1 MKLSIIILIVMVLS
15 IFLAPTISARS
26 SEIFKDHL
34 TNLIWEDCKGKDI
47 HINQP
52 NVIVNVATNESI
64 TLFKGQA
71 YTKDDL
77 RRIIEI
83 LDNYT
88 YRDYIGPCDS
98 RNGTHVSGKGFV
110 DGCGILSCENYILNI
125 DKDGYEWKGIRVDVP
140 KEELFAI
147 ASGDNNTQVIN
158 KGDRSSIN
166 IGNNNIANAGD
177 NCSITQKDLNI
188 SFAKGTIFG
197 LLISILFKVFYDL
210 FGKKY
215 LKRLFNKK

>member
-1 MKLSIIILIVMVLS
+1 MILFIL
-15 IFLAPTISARS
+15 LATTTSARS

-34 TNLIWEDCKGKDI
+34 TNLIWEDCRGKDI

-52 NVIVNVATNESI
+52 NVIINTATNNSI

-77 RRIIEI
+77 RRIVEI

-88 YRDYIGPCDS
+88 YRDYLGPCDS
-98 RNGTHVSGKGFV
+98 RNGTHVSGIGFV
-110 DGCGILSCENYILNI
+110 DGCGVLSCENYILNI

-158 KGDRSSIN
+158 KGDGSPIN

-177 NCSITQKDLNI
+177 NSSITKQDLNI

-197 LLISILFKVFYDL
+197 LLVSILLKFLYDL

-215 LKRLFNKK
+215 LKRLFKKK